1 MTLTNL
7 LVLAFLMFSI
17 GLFGVLSRR
26 HVVAILLSIELM
38 FNAANLAIL
47 SAAWASGK
55 VAGIVLVLFG
65 MAVTVS
71 EVAVGLAL
79 FLLAERVRRTVDAG
93 DLDMLKG

>member
-1 MTLTNL
+1 MTLPNL
-7 LVLAFLMFSI
+7 LVLSFLMFSI

-26 HVVAILLSIELM
+26 HVVAMLLSIELM

-47 SAAWASGK
+47 SAAWSTGK

-79 FLLAERVRRTVDAG
+79 FVLAERVRRTAEAD
-93 DLDMLKG
+93 DLDMMRG

>member
-1 MTLTNL
+1 
-7 LVLAFLMFSI
+7 
-17 GLFGVLSRR
+17 
-26 HVVAILLSIELM
+26 
-38 FNAANLAIL
+38 
-47 SAAWASGK
+47 

-79 FLLAERVRRTVDAG
+79 FLLAERVRRTVDAD